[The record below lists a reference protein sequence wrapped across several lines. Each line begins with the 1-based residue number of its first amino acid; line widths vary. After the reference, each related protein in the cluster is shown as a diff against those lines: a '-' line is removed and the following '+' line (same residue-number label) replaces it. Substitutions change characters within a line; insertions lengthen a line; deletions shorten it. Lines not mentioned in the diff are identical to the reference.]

1 MEKDWVCVFS
11 TEQNYTAEIA
21 REVLEND
28 EIDCVVMNDH
38 DSTFPSI
45 GQVEI
50 WVHKDN
56 ELTALELLKEL
67 IN

>member
-1 MEKDWVCVFS
+1 MEKDWVCVFRS
-11 TEQNYTAEIA
+11 EQNQTAEIA

-28 EIDCVVMNDH
+28 EINCVLMNEH

-45 GQVEI
+45 GEVEI
-50 WVHKDN
+50 WVHKDF
-56 ELTALELLKEL
+56 ETKALDLLKEL